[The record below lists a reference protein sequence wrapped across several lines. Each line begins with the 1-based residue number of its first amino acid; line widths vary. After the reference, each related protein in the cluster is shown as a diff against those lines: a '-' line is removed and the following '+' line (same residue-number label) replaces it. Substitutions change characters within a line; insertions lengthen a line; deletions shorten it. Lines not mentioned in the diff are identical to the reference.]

1 MILLSQK
8 EQERDPLHLFIPEG
22 NSRINQLQNWKSNQ
36 SKEWVSST
44 SKSWK
49 ITQLFIWTLNL
60 KKAVWM
66 NQPNEYYSH
75 KTNKRHEINRI
86 NNCWNE
92 NKNLFSFKKKKNK
105 KLLKIYTT
113 GVTENFQGC
122 WNFLRPTQNLTTWP
136 NRRFQTGDDFWN
148 LFCTPSYISQIIVVT
163 LKQPQ
168 IMRAIIRIASNNF

>member
-92 NKNLFSFKKKKNK
+92 NKNLFSFKKKKIKNHLK
-105 KLLKIYTT
+105 FTPQEWQKISRDVETFSGQLKIW
-113 GVTENFQGC
+113 QHD
-122 WNFLRPTQNLTTWP
+122 
-136 NRRFQTGDDFWN
+136 QTADSRQVMTFET
-148 LFCTPSYISQIIVVT
+148 FSVPPHT
-163 LKQPQ
+163 LVK
-168 IMRAIIRIASNNF
+168 SLWSL